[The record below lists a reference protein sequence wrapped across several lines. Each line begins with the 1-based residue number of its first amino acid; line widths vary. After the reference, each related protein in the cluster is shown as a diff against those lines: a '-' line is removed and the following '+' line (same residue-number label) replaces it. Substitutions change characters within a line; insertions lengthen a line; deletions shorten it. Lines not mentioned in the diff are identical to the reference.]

1 MPVPFIDLADEER
14 SGAAGY
20 LRFVEEPDG
29 RGVRGALFIMST
41 RGEPQEFTFSRIDLP
56 SSVLW
61 NASQARRHAVSSLM
75 KALFGAANRVPDLL
89 LALPEEIPDRVFYE
103 DLEIQV
109 PLCMVATELS
119 GLSELPANALR
130 LSDSNSLVWSHGHP
144 APGELAAK
152 TIQLLDDRRLILEPF
167 ERASLGLQEAFDS

>member
-41 RGEPQEFTFSRIDLP
+41 RGEPLEFTFSRIDLP

-89 LALPEEIPDRVFYE
+89 LALAEEIPERE
-103 DLEIQV
+103 LRNS
-109 PLCMVATELS
+109 PMVN
-119 GLSELPANALR
+119 P
-130 LSDSNSLVWSHGHP
+130 
-144 APGELAAK
+144 
-152 TIQLLDDRRLILEPF
+152 
-167 ERASLGLQEAFDS
+167 